1 MKMKVE
7 KNTARILYNFG
18 PVNGGKVITQNVHI
32 CSAQTEEE
40 KTEEEEE
47 DEKEE
52 VKEVEEVEHAVEERI
67 VERNAVAEIPA
78 HSNPPTA
85 EAVAEIPDATEV
97 PLESRG
103 CEVSGKAVANINQTL
118 MFFEA
123 ALNTSFDSHHINQSA
138 LAELIS
144 FLTGKKKGSIR
155 TKITEGIGYDGPQ
168 EKQDAAYLAK
178 LLDDVSPELAQR
190 IRNNIR

>member
-52 VKEVEEVEHAVEERI
+52 VKEVEHVVEV
-67 VERNAVAEIPA
+67 
-78 HSNPPTA
+78 

-97 PLESRG
+97 PLESLG
-103 CEVSGKAVANINQTL
+103 CETSEKAVANINQTL

-138 LAELIS
+138 LADAIS

-155 TKITEGIGYDGPQ
+155 TKITDGIGYDGPQ
-168 EKQDAAYLAK
+168 ERRDATYLAK
-178 LLDDVSPELAQR
+178 LLDEVSPELAQR
-190 IRNNIR
+190 IRNNIK

>member
-18 PVNGGKVITQNVHI
+18 PVNGGKVMTQNVHI

-40 KTEEEEE
+40 KTEEE
-47 DEKEE
+47 EE

-67 VERNAVAEIPA
+67 VERNAVAEIP
-78 HSNPPTA
+78 
-85 EAVAEIPDATEV
+85 DATEV
-97 PLESRG
+97 PLESLG
-103 CEVSGKAVANINQTL
+103 CETSEKAVANINQTL

-155 TKITEGIGYDGPQ
+155 TKITEGVGYDGPQ
-168 EKQDAAYLAK
+168 EKQDAAHLAK

>member
-18 PVNGGKVITQNVHI
+18 PVNGGKVMTQNVHI
-32 CSAQTEEE
+32 CSEQTEEE

-52 VKEVEEVEHAVEERI
+52 VKEVNEVKEVEHVVE
-67 VERNAVAEIPA
+67 V
-78 HSNPPTA
+78 

-97 PLESRG
+97 PLESLG
-103 CEVSGKAVANINQTL
+103 CETSEKAVANINQTL

-138 LAELIS
+138 LADAIS

-155 TKITEGIGYDGPQ
+155 TKITDGIGYDGPQ
-168 EKQDAAYLAK
+168 VKRDAAYLAK
-178 LLDDVSPELAQR
+178 LLDEVSPELAQR

>member
-18 PVNGGKVITQNVHI
+18 PVNGGKVMTQNVHI

-52 VKEVEEVEHAVEERI
+52 VEEVKEVEHAVEERI
-67 VERNAVAEIPA
+67 VERN
-78 HSNPPTA
+78 
-85 EAVAEIPDATEV
+85 AVAEIPDATEV

>member
-18 PVNGGKVITQNVHI
+18 PVNGGKVMTQNVHI

-40 KTEEEEE
+40 KTEEE

-67 VERNAVAEIPA
+67 VERNAVTEIPA

-168 EKQDAAYLAK
+168 ESRMLPIWQNC
-178 LLDDVSPELAQR
+178 SMR
-190 IRNNIR
+190 

>member
-18 PVNGGKVITQNVHI
+18 PVNGGKVMTQNVHI
-32 CSAQTEEE
+32 CSEQTEEE
-40 KTEEEEE
+40 QTEEEEE

-52 VKEVEEVEHAVEERI
+52 VEEVKEVEHVEHVEHV
-67 VERNAVAEIPA
+67 VEV
-78 HSNPPTA
+78 

-103 CEVSGKAVANINQTL
+103 CETSGKAVANTNQTL
-118 MFFEA
+118 IFFEA

-144 FLTGKKKGSIR
+144 FLTGKRKGLFA
-155 TKITEGIGYDGPQ
+155 Q
-168 EKQDAAYLAK
+168 K
-178 LLDDVSPELAQR
+178 LQR
-190 IRNNIR
+190 ESDTTVRRKSRMLPIWQNCSTM

>member
-18 PVNGGKVITQNVHI
+18 PVNGGKVMTQNVHI

-47 DEKEE
+47 DEKE
-52 VKEVEEVEHAVEERI
+52 EVEEVEHAVEERI

-144 FLTGKKKGSIR
+144 FLTGKRKGVF
-155 TKITEGIGYDGPQ
+155 
-168 EKQDAAYLAK
+168 ALK
-178 LLDDVSPELAQR
+178 LQR
-190 IRNNIR
+190 ESDTTVRRKSRMLPIWQNCSTM

>member
-18 PVNGGKVITQNVHI
+18 PVNGGKVMTQNVHI

-47 DEKEE
+47 DEKE
-52 VKEVEEVEHAVEERI
+52 EVEEVEHAVEERI

-168 EKQDAAYLAK
+168 ERRDAAYLAK

>member
-18 PVNGGKVITQNVHI
+18 PVNGGKVMTQNVHI

-47 DEKEE
+47 

-67 VERNAVAEIPA
+67 VERN
-78 HSNPPTA
+78 
-85 EAVAEIPDATEV
+85 AVAEIPDATEV

-144 FLTGKKKGSIR
+144 FLTGKRKGVF
-155 TKITEGIGYDGPQ
+155 
-168 EKQDAAYLAK
+168 ALK
-178 LLDDVSPELAQR
+178 LQR
-190 IRNNIR
+190 ESDTTVRRKSRMLPIWQNCSTM

>member
-47 DEKEE
+47 

-67 VERNAVAEIPA
+67 VERNAVAEIP
-78 HSNPPTA
+78 
-85 EAVAEIPDATEV
+85 DATEV
-97 PLESRG
+97 PLESLG
-103 CEVSGKAVANINQTL
+103 CETSEKAVANINQTL

-168 EKQDAAYLAK
+168 EKQDAAHLAK

>member
-18 PVNGGKVITQNVHI
+18 PVNGGKVMTQNVHI

-40 KTEEEEE
+40 KTEEE

-52 VKEVEEVEHAVEERI
+52 VKEVNEVKEVEHVVE
-67 VERNAVAEIPA
+67 V
-78 HSNPPTA
+78 

-168 EKQDAAYLAK
+168 EKQDATYLAK

>member
-67 VERNAVAEIPA
+67 VERNAVAEIP
-78 HSNPPTA
+78 
-85 EAVAEIPDATEV
+85 DATEV
-97 PLESRG
+97 PLESLG
-103 CEVSGKAVANINQTL
+103 CETSEKAVANINQTL

-168 EKQDAAYLAK
+168 ERRDATYLAK
-178 LLDDVSPELAQR
+178 LLDEVSPELAQR
-190 IRNNIR
+190 IRNKIK

>member
-18 PVNGGKVITQNVHI
+18 PVNGGKVMTQNVHI
-32 CSAQTEEE
+32 YSEQTEEE

-52 VKEVEEVEHAVEERI
+52 VKEVNEVKEVEHVVE
-67 VERNAVAEIPA
+67 V
-78 HSNPPTA
+78 

-97 PLESRG
+97 PLESLG
-103 CEVSGKAVANINQTL
+103 CETSEKAVANINQTL

-138 LAELIS
+138 LADAIS

-155 TKITEGIGYDGPQ
+155 TKITDGIGYDGPQ
-168 EKQDAAYLAK
+168 ERRDATYLAK
-178 LLDDVSPELAQR
+178 LLDEVSPELAQR
-190 IRNNIR
+190 IRNNIK